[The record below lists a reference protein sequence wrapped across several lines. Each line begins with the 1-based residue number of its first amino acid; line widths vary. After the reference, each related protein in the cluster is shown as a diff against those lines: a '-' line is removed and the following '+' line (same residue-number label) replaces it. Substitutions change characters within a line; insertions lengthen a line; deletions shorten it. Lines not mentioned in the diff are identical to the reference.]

1 MGKYIS
7 ARAALAGVAGVAA
20 ITLAGCGSAASTTGA
35 ASTGSPAASASAT
48 VSGGASASA
57 TTSADATASSAGT
70 TGASVPF
77 PVAVGNTW
85 IYQAVTSVN
94 NAHSLDTKKIMAV
107 TPTTGG
113 REVTM
118 ADALTPGAGT
128 GTVTQKYLFY
138 DNGQIGFPISTSHG
152 VTVVS
157 GNGIVWPNAA
167 DLAAG
172 KTSHSTSTIKLTS
185 GQLETADVTV
195 SGGGTQS
202 VTVSAG
208 TYQATL
214 VNMTIVTHVG
224 SFTTTITVKEWA
236 APGVGPVKS
245 EEIIKAAGQG
255 QETSTET
262 LLSFKK
268 G

>member
-7 ARAALAGVAGVAA
+7 ARAAALAGVAA
-20 ITLAGCGSAASTTGA
+20 IALAGCGSAASTSA
-35 ASTGSPAASASAT
+35 APGGSPAASTSAT
-48 VSGGASASA
+48 ASA
-57 TTSADATASSAGT
+57 TTSADATTSPSGAAGT
-70 TGASVPF
+70 SASAPF

-85 IYQAVTSVN
+85 IYQAVTSIN
-94 NAHSLDTKKIMAV
+94 NAHSTDTKKVLAV
-107 TPTTGG
+107 TPTSGG

-118 ADALTPGAGT
+118 SDTVIPGSAT
-128 GTVTQKYLFY
+128 ATQKYLFY
-138 DNGQIGFPISTSHG
+138 DNGQIGFPISSSHG
-152 VTVVS
+152 VTLVS

-172 KTSHSTSTIKLTS
+172 KAAHSTSKIKLSS
-185 GQLETADVTV
+185 GQYETADVTV

-202 VTVSAG
+202 VSVPAG

-214 VNMTIVTHVG
+214 VNMTIVAHVG
-224 SFTTTITVKEWA
+224 SFTSTITIKEWT
-236 APGVGPVKS
+236 APGVGPVKTQ
-245 EEIIKAAGQG
+245 ETIKAAGQS
-255 QETSTET
+255 QATSTET

>member
-7 ARAALAGVAGVAA
+7 ARVALAGVAA
-20 ITLAGCGSAASTTGA
+20 ITLAGCGSAASTSA
-35 ASTGSPAASASAT
+35 ASGGSPKGSLSASASM
-48 VSGGASASA
+48 SASA
-57 TTSADATASSAGT
+57 ITSADATASPSGAAGT
-70 TGASVPF
+70 SAPF

-85 IYQAVTSVN
+85 IYQAVTSIN
-94 NAHSLDTKKIMAV
+94 TARSLDTKRIVSVA
-107 TPTTGG
+107 PATGG
-113 REVTM
+113 RQVTM
-118 ADALTPGAGT
+118 SDTIIPGSGP
-128 GTVTQKYLFY
+128 VTQNYLFY
-138 DNGQIGFPISTSHG
+138 DNGQIGFPISASHG

-172 KTSHSTSTIKLTS
+172 KALHSTSKIKLTS
-185 GQLETADVTV
+185 GQFETADVTV

-202 VTVSAG
+202 VSVQAG

-224 SFTTTITVKEWA
+224 SFASTITIKEWT

-245 EEIIKAAGQG
+245 EEIIKAAGQS

>member
-1 MGKYIS
+1 MGTYIS
-7 ARAALAGVAGVAA
+7 ARAAALAGVAA
-20 ITLAGCGSAASTTGA
+20 IALAGCGSAASTSA
-35 ASTGSPAASASAT
+35 ASGGSPAASTSAT
-48 VSGGASASA
+48 ASA
-57 TTSADATASSAGT
+57 TTSADATASPSGAAGT
-70 TGASVPF
+70 SASVPF

-85 IYQAVTSVN
+85 NYQAVTSIN
-94 NAHSLDTKKIMAV
+94 NAHSLDTKKIVSV

-118 ADALTPGAGT
+118 EDALTPGSGS

-138 DNGQIGFPISTSHG
+138 DNGQIGFPISSDHG

-172 KTSHSTSTIKLTS
+172 KVSHSTSKIKLTS
-185 GQLETADVTV
+185 GQYETADVTV
-195 SGGGTQS
+195 QGGGTQS
-202 VTVSAG
+202 VTVAAG

-214 VNMTIVTHVG
+214 VNMTIVAHVG
-224 SFTTTITVKEWA
+224 SFTSTITIKEWT
-236 APGVGPVKS
+236 APGVGPVKTQ
-245 EEIIKAAGQG
+245 ETIKAAGQS
-255 QETSTET
+255 QATSTET

>member
-7 ARAALAGVAGVAA
+7 ARAAALAGVAA
-20 ITLAGCGSAASTTGA
+20 IALAGCGSAASTSAASGGTPA
-35 ASTGSPAASASAT
+35 ASTSAT
-48 VSGGASASA
+48 ASA
-57 TTSADATASSAGT
+57 TTSADATASPSGATGTSAS
-70 TGASVPF
+70 APF

-85 IYQAVTSVN
+85 IYQAVTSIN
-94 NAHSLDTKKIMAV
+94 NAHSLDTKKIVSV

-118 ADALTPGAGT
+118 EDALTPSS

-138 DNGQIGFPISTSHG
+138 DNGQIGFPISSDHG

-167 DLAAG
+167 DLASG
-172 KTSHSTSTIKLTS
+172 KASHSTSKIKLTS
-185 GQLETADVTV
+185 GQYETADVTV
-195 SGGGTQS
+195 QGGGTQP
-202 VTVSAG
+202 VTVAAG

-214 VNMTIVTHVG
+214 VNMTIIAHVG
-224 SFTTTITVKEWA
+224 SFTSTITIKEWT

-245 EEIIKAAGQG
+245 QETIKAAGQS